1 VLCGLDLDTSF
12 ASYLVQ
18 DETIVL
24 LRVQILG
31 LENFFLVCILIGVAS
46 GTFFQPHLALGYCE
60 GVIVRFSGLDIKLLG
75 RLKKPVMTKARKVR
89 ESSQRHPV

>member
-24 LRVQILG
+24 LQILG

-75 RLKKPVMTKARKVR
+75 RLKKPVMTKARKVM